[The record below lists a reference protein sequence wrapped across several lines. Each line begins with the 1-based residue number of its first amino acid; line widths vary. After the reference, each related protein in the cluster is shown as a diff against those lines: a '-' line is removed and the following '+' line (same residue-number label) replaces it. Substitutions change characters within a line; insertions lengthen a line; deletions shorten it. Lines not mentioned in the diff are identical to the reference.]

1 METIRKIRLASLRE
15 GKGIKQIARDLR
27 LSRNTVRK
35 VLRGELTEINYER
48 RVQPRPMLGAY
59 IASLDRRLEED
70 RKEPKRRQRS
80 AKRLY
85 EEIKSEGYAGSY
97 DNVQRYVRTWRRQQQ
112 AMTAAFVPLTF
123 DPGEAFQFDWS
134 HEDVMLGGLPVR
146 VKVAHIRL
154 CYSRMCL
161 VVAYPRETQEM
172 VFDAH
177 KQGFEFFGGVT
188 RRGIYDNMKTAVKTI
203 LTGKNRDFNPRFE
216 QLCSHYLFEPVACT
230 PAAGWEKG
238 QVERQVGVSRERFF
252 TPRLHARDIEEL
264 NVKLRDK
271 CLEQART
278 SPHPTIPDKTV
289 WEVFAEERSHL
300 LEIPRA
306 FDGYAASEARVSR
319 TSLVRFDRN
328 HYSVPVSEVGR
339 MVTVRAYADRV
350 TVVSQ
355 GRMVASH
362 PRQFGRGK
370 MIFDP
375 WHYLPVLERK
385 PGALRNGAPFKG
397 WDLPP
402 ELVRMRSELSRFPD
416 WDRQFV
422 AILCAV
428 TEHGLLAVADACGR
442 ALSMNAISKDVV
454 LNLLCREEASPT
466 DDMLLL
472 AERLRIR
479 QEPVADCGRYDKL
492 LREALHV
499 V

>member
-1 METIRKIRLASLRE
+1 
-15 GKGIKQIARDLR
+15 
-27 LSRNTVRK
+27 
-35 VLRGELTEINYER
+35 
-48 RVQPRPMLGAY
+48 ML
-59 IASLDRRLEED
+59 
-70 RKEPKRRQRS
+70 
-80 AKRLY
+80 
-85 EEIKSEGYAGSY
+85 
-97 DNVQRYVRTWRRQQQ
+97 
-112 AMTAAFVPLTF
+112 
-123 DPGEAFQFDWS
+123 
-134 HEDVMLGGLPVR
+134 
-146 VKVAHIRL
+146 
-154 CYSRMCL
+154 
-161 VVAYPRETQEM
+161 
-172 VFDAH
+172 
-177 KQGFEFFGGVT
+177 
-188 RRGIYDNMKTAVKTI
+188 
-203 LTGKNRDFNPRFE
+203 
-216 QLCSHYLFEPVACT
+216 
-230 PAAGWEKG
+230 
-238 QVERQVGVSRERFF
+238 
-252 TPRLHARDIEEL
+252 
-264 NVKLRDK
+264 
-271 CLEQART
+271 
-278 SPHPTIPDKTV
+278 
-289 WEVFAEERSHL
+289 EV
-300 LEIPRA
+300 PRA

-385 PGALRNGAPFKG
+385 PGALRNGAPFKD

-454 LNLLCREEASPT
+454 LNLLCREETLPA
-466 DDMLLL
+466 DDMRFLS
-472 AERLRIR
+472 EHLRIR

-499 V
+499 L